1 MRDFEKALA
10 LEPTNKKLHVEVR
23 KTRELIKSCV
33 RRTPRQSIPI
43 RETGSQTDKW
53 NNKSRGGGEDEDTT
67 PQYGPTFTEVTEVTE
82 EDDTP
87 GSSCRTE
94 MVCWWF
100 DGCHSTDCIV
110 PLFVLSVASIPTDNG
125 TSTVSIEEIDDEA
138 PPEAAAEEEKE
149 VLSST
154 PPTSPGSDS
163 SWVHVDNEEEKQNLE
178 EEDEDDEDDTPVRIV
193 VRSVRPWYCT
203 PPYFTDVS
211 RCRAVSFFSPGG
223 HSQRSGASKGS
234 CDEIQETIEI
244 VRTDPENQL

>member
-1 MRDFEKALA
+1 MDATSLIVLYLFLFF
-10 LEPTNKKLHVEVR
+10 PLH
-23 KTRELIKSCV
+23 
-33 RRTPRQSIPI
+33 
-43 RETGSQTDKW
+43 
-53 NNKSRGGGEDEDTT
+53 
-67 PQYGPTFTEVTEVTE
+67 QY
-82 EDDTP
+82 
-87 GSSCRTE
+87 
-94 MVCWWF
+94 
-100 DGCHSTDCIV
+100 
-110 PLFVLSVASIPTDNG
+110 PTDNG

-193 VRSVRPWYCT
+193 VRSVRPRYCT
-203 PPYFTDVS
+203 PLYFTDVS